1 MGDCVA
7 GAELTPPAVRALIAR
22 AERANSLVEVQRLLN
37 DLRALLP
44 GVRDAALETTSG
56 AHAAGIPVGPSRWRL
71 ALRLCAA
78 DEPAYREALPAAEA
92 IAAAADRCLRSRCP
106 ALPADRAMPVDPLGR
121 SLLSADRAVVVLVDP
136 PAGWV
141 ALSDEFTL
149 LLGYDRQS
157 PPDISPLELIH
168 PDDQAVAVT
177 SLLDAYAGRP
187 SSGPLDLRVRTA
199 TGQWRIL
206 EVVVRGMLDDPQV
219 GAVAYLGVDV
229 TGQRASERMLREE
242 LARLRASAPAGGP
255 TSAPAGGPV
264 HGPAG
269 EPTIA
274 PNTAGAAGETEFVST
289 VAHELR
295 GPLSAVVAFAHLLGD
310 PGSGTLTEEQRT
322 YLDVIDR
329 NANRLLRLIEEF
341 LTLSRLQ
348 AGNLP
353 LKMTAVRAP
362 EMVDEVVTEHRLA
375 AEAAEIELALNTLDG
390 PELVCDE
397 GRVQQV
403 LANLLANAL
412 AFTPTGGQV
421 AVIARPVAAGW
432 QLMVSDTGI
441 GIPEA
446 EQPRL
451 FSPFFRASN
460 VGAAAWAGTSGAG
473 LGLVITQAI
482 VELHGGVIDIAS
494 TEGVGTTVTVFLP
507 ARPRV
512 TDGG

>member
-1 MGDCVA
+1 MGDRVV
-7 GAELTPPAVRALIAR
+7 GAELNPPAVRALAAR
-22 AERANSLVEVQRLLN
+22 AERATSLVEVQRLVG

-44 GVRDAALETTSG
+44 GVRDAALETVAG
-56 AHAAGIPVGPSRWRL
+56 AHAAGIPVGPARWRL
-71 ALRLCAA
+71 ALRMCTTDDL
-78 DEPAYREALPAAEA
+78 AYREALPAAEM
-92 IAAAADRCLRSRCP
+92 IAAAAERCLRRPCP

-121 SLLSADRAVVVLVDP
+121 SLLAADRAIVVLIDP

-157 PPDISPLELIH
+157 PPNISPLELVH
-168 PDDQAVAVT
+168 PDDQAVAVA
-177 SLLDAYAGRP
+177 SLLDACAGRP
-187 SSGPLDLRVRTA
+187 GDGPFDLRVRTA
-199 TGQWRIL
+199 TGQWRTL
-206 EVVVRGMLDDPQV
+206 EVVVRGLLDDPQV
-219 GAVAYLGVDV
+219 GAIAYLGVDV
-229 TGQRASERMLREE
+229 TSQRATERVLREE
-242 LARLRASAPAGGP
+242 LARLRASGP
-255 TSAPAGGPV
+255 TVEPGSAGPE
-264 HGPAG
+264 AS
-269 EPTIA
+269 
-274 PNTAGAAGETEFVST
+274 FVPT

-310 PGSGTLTEEQRT
+310 PGSGNLTEEQRT

-329 NANRLLRLIEEF
+329 NANRLLRLIEEL

-348 AGNLP
+348 AGTLP
-353 LKMTAVRAP
+353 LKVAAVRVPAML
-362 EMVDEVVTEHRLA
+362 EAVVTERRLA
-375 AEAAEIELALNTLDG
+375 AEAADIELVLDAVDG

-397 GRVQQV
+397 ARVQQV
-403 LANLLANAL
+403 LGNLLANAL
-412 AFTPTGGQV
+412 AFTPSGGQV
-421 AVIARPVAAGW
+421 SVVARPFAAGW

-473 LGLVITQAI
+473 LGLVISQAV
-482 VELHGGVIDIAS
+482 VELHGGVIDVAS
-494 TEGVGTTVTVFLP
+494 TEGVGTTVTVSLP

-512 TDGG
+512 NDGG